1 MLIMPLAFIGG
12 TEIFWVLLIGLM
24 LFGGKLPDVAKDMGK
39 MFFKAR
45 RSLEEIRRESGI
57 DGAIRDLEKESRDLN
72 RAAQD
77 LKTDLN
83 QAHPEPDW
91 RQSIDHSAGPGAE
104 VEVAEVESEDDS
116 QQSCGK
122 PDDEE

>member
-1 MLIMPLAFIGG
+1 MPLAFIGG

-45 RSLEEIRRESGI
+45 RSLDEIRRDSGI
-57 DGAIRDLEKESRDLN
+57 DGAIRDLEKESRDFS
-72 RAAQD
+72 RTTQD
-77 LKTDLN
+77 LTRDLKPTDS
-83 QAHPEPDW
+83 ATDW
-91 RQSIDHSAGPGAE
+91 RQAVDHSAGPDAE
-104 VEVAEVESEDDS
+104 VEVTDAESEDDS

-122 PDDEE
+122 EGEKQ